1 MKYCLSL
8 SLIPTRIDNFVNFIY
23 QYDNH
28 IKSKLIIINICGYY
42 RRLDVQFKLNRQ
54 FLQFLK
60 IMNSKYSRPKYVLN
74 FCDDYGP
81 ATKLIGGV
89 EYILK
94 NNLYV
99 EYLIICDDDTFLHED
114 LLHMLCDGK
123 YKYDGLTT
131 GSGFNFDKSNNYQI
145 VQGDCEMVEGYGGVC
160 FEPSE
165 FDNPIFDF
173 FKYYKT
179 IDFKIDDDL
188 INQFLK
194 SCFLGDDCIIS
205 NFYQNKCAVRN
216 GRKYIRPMDYGYN
229 DDALHR
235 NNVFGSNMLSYKFFR
250 DNRQIFETF
259 KIKIKLNCEIKS
271 NEDIKNSCKDACCR
285 RTSHTPTSNIN

>member
-1 MKYCLSL
+1 M
-8 SLIPTRIDNFVNFIY
+8 NFIY
-23 QYDNH
+23 QYDNM
-28 IKSKLIIINICGYY
+28 IKSKLIIINICGHY
-42 RRLDVQFKLNRQ
+42 RRLDIELKLDTT

-81 ATKLIGGV
+81 ATKLIGGK

-94 NNLYV
+94 KNLDV

-114 LLHMLCDGK
+114 LLHTLCDDK

-131 GSGFNFDKSNNYQI
+131 GSGFNFDKSNNYKI
-145 VQGDCEMVEGYGGVC
+145 VEGNCEMVEGYGGIC
-160 FEPSE
+160 FQPSE
-165 FDNPIFDF
+165 FSNSIFKF

-179 IDFKIDDDL
+179 INFKINDDL

-205 NFYQNKCAVRN
+205 NFYPLKHAMKR
-216 GRKYIRPMDYGYN
+216 GREYIQPMDYGFN
-229 DDALHR
+229 DDALHK
-235 NNVFGSNMLSYKFFR
+235 NNVFGSNMKSYQFFR
-250 DNRQIFETF
+250 DNKIIFETF
-259 KIKIKLNCEIKS
+259 KNKLKINCEIKLITKKKY
-271 NEDIKNSCKDACCR
+271 NIKIDGKEN
-285 RTSHTPTSNIN
+285 